1 MRGRIVASW
10 YMHSRA
16 SQTLSVAF
24 AADRG
29 AQMRLSV
36 RTGISQSRLSR
47 LAKGGASP
55 NLEHSL
61 KLKSDPEIPIDPT
74 WWSLPAQKKKP
85 LKGAA

>member
-1 MRGRIVASW
+1 
-10 YMHSRA
+10 MHSRA
-16 SQTLSVAF
+16 SQALNLAF

-55 NLEHSL
+55 NLGHSL
-61 KLKSDPEIPIDPT
+61 KLQNDPEIPIDAT
-74 WWSLPAQKKKP
+74 WWSMPALKKKL